1 MTELTDAGLAPAHA
15 ISDEMGARAA
25 AMIAEAAAISEPGPG
40 VTRLPFTE
48 EHARAAALVE
58 RWMQAAGL
66 ATRRDAAATVIGRR
80 EGRGAGT
87 LLLGSHQDSVRAG
100 GAYDGMMGVILPIL
114 ALEALRDVALPFA
127 VEVVA
132 FADEEGVRF
141 PTALIGPRA
150 MAGTIDP
157 AVFDMTDRSGT
168 RLGDAL
174 AGFGGD
180 PDGIGAARR
189 ARGEVLGFV
198 ETHIEQGPVLE
209 VAGLPLGIVTAIA
222 GIERHEVTVTG
233 RAAHAG
239 TVPMHLR
246 QDALAAAAEIVTAV
260 ERLAGE
266 TADAV
271 GTVGRLEVLPG
282 VVNAIPG
289 EVALSVELRSADDAA
304 RVDLRARVEAAA
316 AAAAEARGCR
326 LSMAR
331 TYEQPAQACDEGLRA
346 DLERAV
352 TEAGHTPRALMS
364 GATHDA
370 SAMADLCPVAML
382 FLRCRGGVSHHPDEY
397 ASPADMGAAVETL
410 RRFVLAR
417 ADDARAS
424 P

>member
-304 RVDLRARVEAAA
+304 RAGLRARVEAAA
-316 AAAAEARGCR
+316 QAAAEARGCR
-326 LSMAR
+326 LAMTR

-352 TEAGHTPRALMS
+352 AAAGHTPRPLMS

-370 SAMADLCPVAML
+370 SAMADLCPMAML

-397 ASPADMGAAVETL
+397 ASPADMGAAVDAL
-410 RRFVLAR
+410 HRFLLAR
-417 ADDARAS
+417 AKAAGAG

>member
-1 MTELTDAGLAPAHA
+1 MTDLTHPGPASAGELAG
-15 ISDEMGARAA
+15 EFGTRAA

-40 VTRLPFTE
+40 VTRLPFTA